1 MTVKAIPEGYHTVT
15 PYLITREAAKVLEFA
30 KQAFGAVEVERHE
43 DGQGRIQHAAIRIGD
58 SMVMLGQSNDDWKEM
73 PAMLHLYVPDADA
86 TYRRAIEAGG
96 KSVREPRDEFYGDRS
111 GGVQDPAGNQWWI
124 ATHIEDVAPEEME
137 RRVSQQKK

>member
-15 PYLITREAAKVLEFA
+15 PYLITREAARVLEFA

-58 SMVMLGQSNDDWKEM
+58 SMVMLGQSTDDWKEM

-86 TYRRAIEAGG
+86 TYRRAIDAGG

-124 ATHIEDVAPEEME
+124 ATHIEDVTPEEME